1 MDVQALYYGNDMV
14 LEVAGLRD
22 QVSGEWINDAGV
34 TVTLEDSADNPVTGE
49 SWPLALTYVTDSDGV
64 YRATLR
70 DTLALAINARYV
82 ATVTAD
88 DGEGRRARWDLDF
101 VCRLRRE

>member
-1 MDVQALYYGNDMV
+1 MDIQTLYYGNDMV

-22 QVSGEWINDAGV
+22 HVTGEPVNDAAV
-34 TVTLEDSADNPVTGE
+34 TVTLEDSADNTVVGE
-49 SWPLALTYVTDSDGV
+49 SWPLALTYVADSDGI

-70 DTLALAINARYV
+70 DTLALQINARYV

-101 VCRLRRE
+101 ICKLRRE